1 MEGEDVEYLVK
12 NNFTKLPLQQ
22 QLKIKS
28 DGRPTPKLEL
38 RTERKNGVH
47 RTFNQ
52 DNYVRTEW
60 LTASAKLQR
69 LFCWPCLLF
78 DKDSC
83 YLNNPWVTAG
93 FADLANLSRGIERH
107 GKSKSHID
115 CAVKLKL
122 FGRVRNGQSLH
133 LERSISTK
141 KLNEHVK
148 RNRDILMRLV
158 VAAVYLARQQQ
169 AFRGHSGTPGSANRG
184 NFVELVHAFS
194 EFDATLAEHL
204 DSSPVFSG
212 MSSTVQDD
220 ITESIAHV
228 IQNETDKEIHTS
240 PFIAVQVD
248 DTSDIS
254 NRCHLSV
261 VIRYVDEKG
270 NVCERFLGFFD
281 ISSDRDAETI
291 TSVVMRAIEN
301 YSPTQKL
308 VCQTYDG
315 SSCRSDVPASVR
327 ARCPHALFI
336 HCCAHKLNLVLA
348 QGTSSIPAAKLFFA
362 GVDAFYKF
370 FSRSRKSLALLC
382 EVDRAVGG
390 PGGSAVRWDF
400 NNRGVHAIHDGRTTL
415 CIIFDKIMTESGWDT
430 ETIAESSALK
440 QKLEDFNFTFL
451 IGVFHSI
458 FGLTE
463 PLCQVLQGNMLDIK
477 KCLDHIKSTIGALKA
492 TGTDETFTDIYDKT
506 VQTVGEPVPQVKR
519 RRHGPENVEQGV
531 NPHQEGA
538 TVAFFRCLYFQIVD
552 AIVLHMVQ
560 RFADMEH
567 LSFFRVLEHTSFAT
581 FCKPTAFPSSE
592 LAQLVKIYPF
602 FDEQKLRNELH
613 TLYNNR
619 LLHKPAGELLQ
630 FLIKDDLQGTLS
642 EIYKLLQLMLTI
654 PTASA
659 SGEHSLS
666 CLKRIKTYLRNTR
679 GQDRLVSLAKI
690 SVNSVVVEDLKD
702 RGNFYDMVIN
712 HFATMRD
719 GRTALFFG

>member
-1 MEGEDVEYLVK
+1 MEYLVK

-22 QLKIKS
+22 QFKIKS

-38 RTERKNGVH
+38 RIERKNGVQ
-47 RTFNQ
+47 RTFNEE
-52 DNYVRTEW
+52 NYVRTEW

-83 YLNNPWVTAG
+83 YVSNPWVTAG

-107 GKSKSHID
+107 GKSKNHID
-115 CAVKLKL
+115 SAVKLKL
-122 FGRVRNGQSLH
+122 FGRVRNGKTLD
-133 LERSISTK
+133 LARSISTK
-141 KLNEHVK
+141 KHNEQVK
-148 RNRDILMRLV
+148 RNRDILMRLI

-169 AFRGHSGTPGSANRG
+169 AFRGQSGAPSANRG

-194 EFDATLAEHL
+194 EFDNTLAEHL
-204 DSSPVFSG
+204 ESSPVFSG
-212 MSSTVQDD
+212 MSSTIQDD

-228 IQNETDKEIHTS
+228 LQNDTDKEINMS

-248 DTSDIS
+248 DASDIS
-254 NRCHLSV
+254 NKCQLSV
-261 VIRYVDEKG
+261 IIRYVDVKG
-270 NVCERFLGFFD
+270 SVCERFLGFFD
-281 ISSDRDAETI
+281 FSPDRGAEAI
-291 TSVVMRAIEN
+291 TSVVMRVIGN
-301 YSPTQKL
+301 YSPSKKL
-308 VCQTYDG
+308 ICQTYDG
-315 SSCRSDVPASVR
+315 ASCVAEQHCGVPALVR

-336 HCCAHKLNLVLA
+336 HCCAHKLNSVLA
-348 QGTSSIPAAKLFFA
+348 QGTSNIHAAKLFFA
-362 GVDAFYKF
+362 GVDAFYIF
-370 FSRSRKSLALLC
+370 FSRSRKSLAVLC

-390 PGGSAVRWDF
+390 PGGSAVKWDF

-415 CIIFDKIMTESGWDT
+415 CVTFDRIMTEPGWDLQ
-430 ETIAESSALK
+430 TIAESVALR

-463 PLCQVLQGNMLDIK
+463 PLCQVLQSKMLDVK
-477 KCLDHIKSTIGALKA
+477 RYQDHIESTISALKA
-492 TGTDETFTDIYDKT
+492 MRTDETFTDIYDKT
-506 VQTVGEPVPQVKR
+506 VQAVGEPAPQVKR
-519 RRHGPENVEQGV
+519 RRHSPENVERGV
-531 NPHQEGA
+531 NQHQAGG
-538 TVAFFRCLYFQIVD
+538 TVSFFHCLYFQIVD
-552 AIVLHMVQ
+552 GIVLHMVQ
-560 RFADMEH
+560 RFADMEK
-567 LSFFRVLEHTSFAT
+567 LSCFRVLEHTSFAT
-581 FCKPTAFPSSE
+581 FCKPTTFPSSE
-592 LAQLVKIYPF
+592 LAQLVKMYPF

-654 PTASA
+654 PTASVSA
-659 SGEHSLS
+659 EHSFS

-690 SVNSVVVEDLKD
+690 SINSVVVEDLKD
-702 RGNFYDMVIN
+702 RGNFYDLVIN
-712 HFATMRD
+712 HFATMKD
-719 GRTALFFG
+719 GRSALLFG

>member
-1 MEGEDVEYLVK
+1 MEYLVK

-22 QLKIKS
+22 QLKITC

-38 RTERKNGVH
+38 RAERKKGVQ
-47 RTFNQ
+47 RTFNEE
-52 DNYVRTEW
+52 NYIRTEW

-93 FADLANLSRGIERH
+93 FVDLANLSRGIERH

-115 CAVKLKL
+115 CAVKWKL
-122 FGRVRNGQSLH
+122 FGRVRNGQTLALS
-133 LERSISTK
+133 SISTK
-141 KLNEHVK
+141 KHNERVK
-148 RNRDILMRLV
+148 RNRDILIRLI

-169 AFRGHSGTPGSANRG
+169 TFRGHSGALGSASRG

-204 DSSPVFSG
+204 ESSPVFSG
-212 MSSTVQDD
+212 MSSTIQDD
-220 ITESIAHV
+220 ITESIARV
-228 IQNETDKEIHTS
+228 IQNETDKEINMS

-248 DTSDIS
+248 DPSDIS
-254 NRCHLSV
+254 NKCQLSV
-261 VIRYVDEKG
+261 VIRFVDGKG

-281 ISSDRDAETI
+281 ISSDRDAEAM
-291 TSVVMRAIEN
+291 TSVVMRAIGN
-301 YSPTQKL
+301 YSPTKKL

-315 SSCRSDVPASVR
+315 ASCMADQHRGAPALVK

-348 QGTSSIPAAKLFFA
+348 QGTSTIHAAKLFFA
-362 GVDAFYKF
+362 GVDAFYTF

-382 EVDRAVGG
+382 EVDRAVGA
-390 PGGSAVRWDF
+390 PGGSAVKWDF

-415 CIIFDKIMTESGWDT
+415 SMVFDKIMTEPGWDK
-430 ETIAESSALK
+430 ETIAKSSALK

-463 PLCQVLQGNMLDIK
+463 PLCQVLQSKMLNIK
-477 KCLDHIKSTIGALKA
+477 KCQDHIKSTISALKA
-492 TGTDETFTDIYDKT
+492 MTTDEMFTDIYDKT

-519 RRHGPENVEQGV
+519 RRHSPENAERGV
-531 NPHQEGA
+531 NQQQEGDI
-538 TVAFFRCLYFQIVD
+538 VAFLRGLYFQIVD

-567 LSFFRVLEHTSFAT
+567 LSFFRLLEHTSFAT

-592 LAQLVKIYPF
+592 LAQLVKMYPF
-602 FDEQKLRNELH
+602 FDELKLRNELH

-619 LLHKPAGELLQ
+619 LLHKPPAELLQ

-642 EIYKLLQLMLTI
+642 EIYRLLQLMLTI
-654 PTASA
+654 PTTSVSA
-659 SGEHSLS
+659 ERSFS
-666 CLKRIKTYLRNTR
+666 CLKRIQTYLRNTR

-690 SVNSVVVEDLKD
+690 SIDSVVVEDLKD
-702 RGNFYDMVIN
+702 RGNFYDTVIN
-712 HFATMRD
+712 HFATMKD
-719 GRTALFFG
+719 SRTALFG